1 MRITDQENKEPR
13 AEIIQGPWKKSK
25 REVKLPDKGVIKL
38 QETIDFV
45 DDLTQTLVVQMIH
58 TIKENEIDVEKESF
72 VQNMSFVIEM
82 VRASIL
88 KEMSLNNNMIK
99 LMDVLY
105 EIIFDS
111 SSDIDDFKSVIL
123 KMREENNNGPEM
135 V

>member
-1 MRITDQENKEPR
+1 MSEENENKG

-25 REVKLPDKGVIKL
+25 REEKLPDKGVIKL

-45 DDLTQTLVVQMIH
+45 DELTQTLIVQMIH
-58 TIKENEIDVEKESF
+58 TIKENEIDVDKESF
-72 VQNMSFVIEM
+72 VQNMTFVIEM

-105 EIIFDS
+105 EIIFNS
-111 SSDIDDFKSVIL
+111 SSDIDDFKLAIL
-123 KMREENNNGPEM
+123 KMREENNDDPEL